1 MKKSFLPL
9 TLLLVL
15 LAGAGCSPNH
25 EANVRTRA
33 QQLIVRLLQDDYA
46 ACAELTDPAFIQQYG
61 LKGAE
66 FRFFAM
72 GAVVRIGNITQ
83 DKVRIDTVTID
94 SEANSATVNISIQT
108 GDEWKPINS
117 QRWVHVEDQWY
128 IAF

>member
-1 MKKSFLPL
+1 MKNSFLPL
-9 TLLLVL
+9 TLLFVL

-33 QQLIVRLLQDDYA
+33 QQLIVHLFQEDYA
-46 ACAELTDPAFIQQYG
+46 ACAELTDPAFIRQHG

-72 GAVVRIGNITQ
+72 GAVVRIGDITQ

-117 QRWVHVEDQWY
+117 
-128 IAF
+128 

>member
-1 MKKSFLPL
+1 MKNSFLPL
-9 TLLLVL
+9 TLLFVL

-66 FRFFAM
+66 VHFRVI
-72 GAVVRIGNITQ
+72 GAVVKIGNITQ

-94 SEANSATVNISIQT
+94 SEAKSATVNISIQT

>member
-1 MKKSFLPL
+1 
-9 TLLLVL
+9 
-15 LAGAGCSPNH
+15 
-25 EANVRTRA
+25 
-33 QQLIVRLLQDDYA
+33 LLQDDYA

-66 FRFFAM
+66 IHFRVI
-72 GAVVRIGNITQ
+72 GAVVKIGNITQ

-94 SEANSATVNISIQT
+94 SEAKSATVNISIQT

-117 QRWVHVEDQWY
+117 QRWVRVEDQWY